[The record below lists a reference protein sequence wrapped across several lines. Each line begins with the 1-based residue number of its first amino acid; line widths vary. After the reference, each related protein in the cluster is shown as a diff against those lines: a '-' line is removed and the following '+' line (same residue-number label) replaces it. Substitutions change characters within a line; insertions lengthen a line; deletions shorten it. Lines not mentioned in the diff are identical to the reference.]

1 VIHLN
6 GWWIRLNG
14 NRGYLIESFF
24 AIFLCDDDGNILLH
38 EKMPKNIYMTAE
50 KLLKLERGEVI
61 EEVVALCNKMR
72 KLNLDVLIVED
83 DSIAPKLKDLT
94 GVEVKII
101 PGNDVA
107 KNVRNKFEE
116 TALKLGIFST
126 IKEFNEYL
134 SEISL
139 VLSKMKLREAAEKR
153 DLLVAQSINTIDDVN
168 KTINLLVSRLREW
181 YSIHFPELDNIVKD
195 HKMYVKMVKF
205 FGLRKNFSEKKL
217 LKMEV
222 SSDRVKEII
231 YAANNSIGANIAEF
245 DVKPIMN
252 FASII
257 MHLYDMR
264 EELEKYIDQTMDEVA
279 PNIKAIVGP
288 LIGARLIS
296 LAGGLEELAKLPA
309 STIQVLGAEKALF
322 RALRT
327 GAKPPKHGVIFQCP
341 EVHRAP
347 RWQRGK
353 IARALAGKLTIAARV
368 DAFSGAYMADELK
381 EDLNKRIEEIK
392 RIYANRPKK
401 HAPIMKRKK
410 RSKKKRKR
418 R

>member
-1 VIHLN
+1 
-6 GWWIRLNG
+6 LNG

-50 KLLKLERGEVI
+50 KLLKLEKGEVI

-107 KNVRNKFEE
+107 KKVRNKFEE

-368 DAFSGAYMADELK
+368 DAFSGTYMADDLK

-392 RIYANRPKK
+392 KIYANRPKK

>member
-1 VIHLN
+1 M
-6 GWWIRLNG
+6 NG

-94 GVEVKII
+94 GVEVKIM

>member
-1 VIHLN
+1 
-6 GWWIRLNG
+6 LNG

-116 TALKLGIFST
+116 IALKLGIFST

>member
-1 VIHLN
+1 M
-6 GWWIRLNG
+6 RLNG

>member
-1 VIHLN
+1 M
-6 GWWIRLNG
+6 NG

>member
-1 VIHLN
+1 M
-6 GWWIRLNG
+6 RLNG

-94 GVEVKII
+94 GVEVKIM

>member
-1 VIHLN
+1 M
-6 GWWIRLNG
+6 NG

-50 KLLKLERGEVI
+50 KLLKLEKGEVI

-107 KNVRNKFEE
+107 KKVRNKFEE

-368 DAFSGAYMADELK
+368 DAFSGTYMADDLK

-392 RIYANRPKK
+392 KIYANRPKK

>member
-1 VIHLN
+1 MIHLN

-107 KNVRNKFEE
+107 KKVRNKFEE

-296 LAGGLEELAKLPA
+296 LAGGL
-309 STIQVLGAEKALF
+309 
-322 RALRT
+322 
-327 GAKPPKHGVIFQCP
+327 
-341 EVHRAP
+341 
-347 RWQRGK
+347 
-353 IARALAGKLTIAARV
+353 
-368 DAFSGAYMADELK
+368 
-381 EDLNKRIEEIK
+381 
-392 RIYANRPKK
+392 
-401 HAPIMKRKK
+401 
-410 RSKKKRKR
+410 
-418 R
+418 

>member
-1 VIHLN
+1 M
-6 GWWIRLNG
+6 RLNG

-50 KLLKLERGEVI
+50 KLLKLEKGEVI

-107 KNVRNKFEE
+107 KKVRNKFEE

>member
-1 VIHLN
+1 
-6 GWWIRLNG
+6 LNG

-50 KLLKLERGEVI
+50 KLLKLEKGEVI

-107 KNVRNKFEE
+107 KKVRNKFEE

>member
-1 VIHLN
+1 
-6 GWWIRLNG
+6 LNG

-107 KNVRNKFEE
+107 KKVRNKFEE

-368 DAFSGAYMADELK
+368 DAFSGTYMADDLK

-392 RIYANRPKK
+392 KIYANRPKK

>member
-1 VIHLN
+1 M
-6 GWWIRLNG
+6 NG

-50 KLLKLERGEVI
+50 KLLKLEKGEVI

-107 KNVRNKFEE
+107 KKVRNKFEE

>member
-1 VIHLN
+1 
-6 GWWIRLNG
+6 LNG

-94 GVEVKII
+94 GVEVKIM